1 MKNILILFI
10 FLWSTKF
17 SFAGILDLPIEV
29 MISIIQEVMNLEGLK
44 ARVRSNYNTYDFIKN
59 FNTEVEKSEDGWVS
73 YFGVTSIDEGKVLSI
88 RKRLFDLAQVNKK
101 FISAIFSMISVD
113 RIYEEIFL
121 EVIDSHHIEKLN
133 KKLALDQ
140 IQEMSFLLK
149 IYLIGIKLKPGQLE
163 KLIFLHPFIKS
174 VSIIENDNVFL
185 SFLFFI
191 SL

>member
-10 FLWSTKF
+10 FLWNTKF

-113 RIYEEIFL
+113 RI
-121 EVIDSHHIEKLN
+121 
-133 KKLALDQ
+133 
-140 IQEMSFLLK
+140 
-149 IYLIGIKLKPGQLE
+149 
-163 KLIFLHPFIKS
+163 
-174 VSIIENDNVFL
+174 
-185 SFLFFI
+185 
-191 SL
+191 